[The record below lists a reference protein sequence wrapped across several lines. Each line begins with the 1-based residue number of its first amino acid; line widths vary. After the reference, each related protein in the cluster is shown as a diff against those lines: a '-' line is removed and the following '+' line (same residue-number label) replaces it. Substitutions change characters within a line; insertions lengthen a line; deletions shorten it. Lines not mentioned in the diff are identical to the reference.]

1 MTLTHRVIV
10 CLDVTGNRVVKGVKF
25 ESLRDVGDPAEL
37 ATRYELEGAD
47 EIVFLDVSATRDAR
61 ALLLDRV
68 RRTAERLF
76 IPLTVGGGVRT
87 VTDASTALRAGADKV
102 AVNSAASERPA
113 LIDEMAAQSERSA
126 SLRASTRNNAA
137 PTRGRFSREEDRW
150 PPDAMPSSGRASART
165 AAREKFC

>member
-1 MTLTHRVIV
+1 ARHATLSRLAGHRSPSRDRSRIQSVGSGAARRFAGTRQRVQHEGQRRDGDPAMTLTHRVIV

-61 ALLLDRV
+61 ALLLDSV
-68 RRTAERLF
+68 RRTAEQLF
-76 IPLTVGGGVRT
+76 IPLAVGGGVRT

-113 LIDEMAAQSERSA
+113 LID
-126 SLRASTRNNAA
+126 
-137 PTRGRFSREEDRW
+137 
-150 PPDAMPSSGRASART
+150 
-165 AAREKFC
+165 